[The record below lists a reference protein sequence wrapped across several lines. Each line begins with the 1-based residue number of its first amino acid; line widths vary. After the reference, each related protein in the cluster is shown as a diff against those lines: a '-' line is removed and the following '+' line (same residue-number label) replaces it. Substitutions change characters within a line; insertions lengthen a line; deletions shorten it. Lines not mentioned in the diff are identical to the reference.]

1 MNKLKVSPRVS
12 PTAMNA
18 QQPNKVAPLSE
29 YPDILPKVDT
39 NLNRYPSPRPVELS
53 QQVDNGKLLGPKTN
67 LPSFTK
73 PAISLKKLP
82 TKQSI
87 EEISK
92 IIEDAKLVEQKTS
105 TLINIRQSKQ
115 SSAIT

>member
-1 MNKLKVSPRVS
+1 MNKLKISPRVS
-12 PTAMNA
+12 PTMNS
-18 QQPNKVAPLSE
+18 QQVEKNALAD
-29 YPDILPKVDT
+29 YPTILPKVDT
-39 NLNRYPSPRPVELS
+39 NLNRYPSPRLTDLNQPAYS
-53 QQVDNGKLLGPKTN
+53 GMNQNTKPKLAT
-67 LPSFTK
+67 FTK
-73 PAISLKKLP
+73 PSIGLKKVP

-87 EEISK
+87 EEITK